1 MCEFVFIFFDND
13 LLISKVC
20 DNKNCIF
27 ENFGKI
33 GVLNFENFGKIGVLN
48 FENFGKIGKKKFEET
63 K

>member
-33 GVLNFENFGKIGVLN
+33 GVLNFENFGKIG
-48 FENFGKIGKKKFEET
+48 KKKFEET